1 LAGRFSRFVFLDNAI
16 RKKERN
22 VFQESLVGS
31 GAAARKT
38 WSFAVSFLAQT
49 MAICLTLLATMA
61 YTPLLP
67 AAGFAVWLE
76 APPPPPGAPPP
87 PPEQVVVVR
96 QPDRYEDRF
105 VQPREIPAEI
115 AMIVD
120 VEEAPPRVDQAH
132 EIGVIG
138 SGGPSIPDD
147 VISSIATSVLKPVE
161 RPKPQPK
168 AEEPPTAPAGPI
180 RVSSTIQ
187 AARMIRRVQP
197 DYPVIAKQ
205 AGISGKVR
213 LKAIISTDGSVEQLS
228 VLGGHP
234 FLIPAA
240 VAAVK
245 QWRYRPTL
253 LNGKAVQVATD
264 IEVNFILN

>member
-1 LAGRFSRFVFLDNAI
+1 M
-16 RKKERN
+16 
-22 VFQESLVGS
+22 FQESLVGS

-38 WSFAVSFLAQT
+38 WSFAVSLLAQT
-49 MAICLTLLATMA
+49 AAIGLALLATMA

-87 PPEQVVVVR
+87 PPEHVEAVR
-96 QPDRYEDRF
+96 QLDRYHDRL

-115 AMIVD
+115 AMIAD
-120 VEEAPPRVDQAH
+120 PEDAPPSIDIAPFVGVAGGLGAR
-132 EIGVIG
+132 IPNGVID
-138 SGGPSIPDD
+138 SIG
-147 VISSIATSVLKPVE
+147 TSVPKPVE

-168 AEEPPTAPAGPI
+168 VEEPAPADPV

-187 AARMIRRVQP
+187 AARLTHRVQP
-197 DYPVIAKQ
+197 DYPAIARQ
-205 AGISGKVR
+205 AGVSGKVR
-213 LKAIISTDGSVEQLS
+213 LKAIVSTEGSIEQLN
-228 VLGGHP
+228 VLSGHP
-234 FLIPAA
+234 LLIPAA
-240 VAAVK
+240 VSAVK

-253 LNGKAVQVATD
+253 LNGKAVQVVTD